1 MLQAIALQEAVRRGP
16 TLLLVFGGDDGRSYL
31 VRCADN
37 GDGVKSLVVDWLSA
51 GLAALLHLPVLAP
64 VTIEIC
70 GSDLVPA
77 CMDSELGEM
86 VDRIPGVM
94 LAVPC
99 IEDATVL
106 CRGEIV
112 PVLSETSDDIF
123 LFDVLVG
130 NIDRT
135 WDNASILRTR
145 SRLCYHD
152 FSCSMAMRSALEG
165 RDSAM
170 FQSGVFRRHPCYR
183 EGVTAKRFRRR
194 VQAVS
199 DTSLAAVAA
208 TVPDIWLLRLFPT
221 IDAAARERKVFR
233 ALQIVRD
240 RVLRLEAMI
249 AAIERSQ
256 VDPEGRR
263 VSRML
268 GNRTTFLAF
277 FEKIGPCPQV
287 LTGEGCRP

>member
-1 MLQAIALQEAVRRGP
+1 MLQAIALQEAVRRGS

-31 VRCADN
+31 VRCGDN
-37 GDGVKSLVVDWLSA
+37 GDSVKRQVVDWLSS

-64 VTIEIC
+64 VTIEIS
-70 GSDLVPA
+70 GSDLFPA
-77 CMDSELGEM
+77 CLDSELGEI
-86 VDRIPGVM
+86 VDRIPGVR

-99 IEDATVL
+99 IEDATALCWGDVL
-106 CRGEIV
+106 TVI
-112 PVLSETSDDIF
+112 SETSDDIF

-130 NIDRT
+130 NLDRT
-135 WDNASILRTR
+135 WDNTGMLR
-145 SRLCYHD
+145 SGCRLYYHD
-152 FSCSMAMRSALEG
+152 FPCSMAMRSALEG

-170 FQSGVFRRHPCYR
+170 FQSGVFRRHPFYR

-199 DTSLAAVAA
+199 DASLAAVAA
-208 TVPDIWLLRLFPT
+208 TVPDVWLPRLFPM

-233 ALQIVRD
+233 ALQLVRD
-240 RVLRLEAMI
+240 RVLRLDAMI

-268 GNRTTFLAF
+268 GNRMTFLAYL
-277 FEKIGPCPQV
+277 EKIGPCPQ
-287 LTGEGCRP
+287 LLAGEGRYP